1 MNFMNRPAKY
11 CDPIPDVPVIS
22 DDLAANNRT
31 MKEENLWPI
40 SYPVSTVEQYLS
52 AVDRIYQKFWGVNA
66 SAANLNYSPKIWYRG
81 LKDQD
86 YLMLPSIARGSMNA
100 SYEKIYLSKFKSKA
114 IPYLGQLPSYPF
126 SEGLHGYWDWLFLMQ
141 HYGVPTRLMDW
152 SEDALVALLFAI
164 DVKATTTEL
173 QKNPIVWC
181 LNPVELNKAFH
192 FNDIYPPGY
201 IPNAEEEAVYDLFGP
216 EQSGYLN
223 KKPGAVY
230 GPLNSPRI
238 VAQRGVF
245 TIFPYTDQ
253 MIEFDKL
260 PDSSSYLDNIII
272 DKSAR
277 ISMTEELR
285 RYGINYA
292 QLFPEIGYVALEIS
306 EEGY

>member
-1 MNFMNRPAKY
+1 MDFMNIPTNYYDTIPNA
-11 CDPIPDVPVIS
+11 PDVS
-22 DDLAANNRT
+22 DDDTANNRT
-31 MKEENLWPI
+31 TKDETLGSI
-40 SYPVSTVEQYLS
+40 SRPVSTVEQYLS
-52 AVDRIYQKFWGVNA
+52 AVDRIYEKFWGVKA
-66 SAANLNYSPKIWYRG
+66 SGANLNYSPKIWYRG

-86 YLMLPSIARGSMNA
+86 YLMLPSIARGSMNV

-164 DVKATTTEL
+164 DVRATEAEL

-192 FNDIYPPGY
+192 FNNIYPPGY
-201 IPNAEEEAVYDLFGP
+201 IPNAEEAEVYKLFGP
-216 EQSGYLN
+216 EQSGFLN
-223 KKPGAVY
+223 KKPCAVY

-253 MIEFDKL
+253 MVEFNKL
-260 PDSSSYLDNIII
+260 PDSSSYLNNIVI
-272 DKSAR
+272 DKNAR
-277 ISMTEELR
+277 ASMTEELR

-292 QLFPEIGYVALEIS
+292 QLFPEIGYVALEII

>member
-1 MNFMNRPAKY
+1 MNGTSAPNGVVVSANMSNKIPEEETVAMNDR
-11 CDPIPDVPVIS
+11 
-22 DDLAANNRT
+22 L
-31 MKEENLWPI
+31 
-40 SYPVSTVEQYLS
+40 VSTVEQYLH
-52 AVDRIYQKFWGVNA
+52 AVDRIYQKFWGIR
-66 SAANLNYSPKIWYRG
+66 SGAADLTYSSKLWYRG
-81 LKDQD
+81 MKDQD
-86 YLMLPSIARGSMNA
+86 YLMLPSIARGRMNA

-126 SEGLHGYWDWLFLMQ
+126 SEGLGGYWSWLFLMQ

-164 DVKATTTEL
+164 DVRATAAEL

-201 IPNAEEEAVYDLFGP
+201 IPNVEEESVFELFGP
-216 EQSGYLN
+216 QQSGFLN

-230 GPLNSPRI
+230 GPLNSTRI

-253 MIEFDKL
+253 MVEFNKL
-260 PDSSSYLDNIII
+260 ADSAAYLDSIII
-272 DKSAR
+272 DKNAR

-292 QLFPEIGYVALEIS
+292 QLFPEIGYVALEIT